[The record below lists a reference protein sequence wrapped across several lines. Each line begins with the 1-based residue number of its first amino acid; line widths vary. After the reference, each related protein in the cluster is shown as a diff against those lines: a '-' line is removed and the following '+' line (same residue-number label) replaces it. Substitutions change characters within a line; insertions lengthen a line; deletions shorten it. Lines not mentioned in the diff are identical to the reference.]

1 MGASAAGCGGTD
13 KQAADLELRG
23 RLSVCLSAG
32 GRGRHG
38 VGESGAPGQGGGCS
52 GAVEFAREMPRRD
65 GRRRH
70 VECAVS
76 VGPYA
81 GEQGVWVAFCLGP
94 GPVLKEV

>member
-23 RLSVCLSAG
+23 RLSVCLLE
-32 GRGRHG
+32 
-38 VGESGAPGQGGGCS
+38 VGEGMGLGRAGRRVRGGCS